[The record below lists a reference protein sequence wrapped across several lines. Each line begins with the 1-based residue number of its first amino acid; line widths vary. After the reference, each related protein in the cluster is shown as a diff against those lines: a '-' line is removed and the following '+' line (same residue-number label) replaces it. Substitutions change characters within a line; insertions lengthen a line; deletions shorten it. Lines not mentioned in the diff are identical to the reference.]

1 MIRLL
6 AHLSTRTVYGPVQI
20 EPPMGKATATTVLV
34 GFFHRSN
41 NRFIVNSASL
51 SIWSLANGQC
61 DAPLGREAWH
71 SHVRLRK
78 QQRLVD
84 SGFS

>member
-1 MIRLL
+1 VIRLL

-61 DAPLGREAWH
+61 DAPLVE
-71 SHVRLRK
+71 RLGTPT
-78 QQRLVD
+78 
-84 SGFS
+84 SGFASSSAW